1 MKRAFLALFI
11 GVGLLSVLGGCAN
24 VEPETTPEAKPESA
38 GVPSGSATESKEEK
52 AESIPAVSEADKT
65 KAQELAIAAEKVM
78 MDPKLP
84 AKEKYPKA
92 LEMFAEALKVD
103 PQNKLALDSKSMIE
117 GIYESMGKPV
127 PGTN

>member
-1 MKRAFLALFI
+1 MKRALFALFI
-11 GVGLLSVLGGCAN
+11 GASLLSLLGGCAAA
-24 VEPETTPEAKPESA
+24 ESGTKPEAPEAA
-38 GVPSGSATESKEEK
+38 GAPSGSATESKEEK

-65 KAQELAIAAEKVM
+65 KAQELALEAEKVM
-78 MDPKLP
+78 LDPKLP